1 MIPSNEISSA
11 IRCDWSDLYKWGL
24 VLIFQRENNV
34 LQSVLGRS
42 QRNFPYL
49 VLAGTVGQVEIWLLS
64 LVNVFVDI
72 DFVNVDIS
80 NVLLVTS
87 NLSYL
92 PACDEGPGMFAHF
105 LTAISLLLV
114 AALLPFSLVF
124 VVKVVQ
130 VHNENIW
137 IFCLDQVNEN
147 QECKW
152 GIQVYSL

>member
-1 MIPSNEISSA
+1 MYYNLCLADP
-11 IRCDWSDLYKWGL
+11 
-24 VLIFQRENNV
+24 RETFHIWWWPGQ
-34 LQSVLGRS
+34 LARWRYDFSV
-42 QRNFPYL
+42 
-49 VLAGTVGQVEIWLLS
+49 W
-64 LVNVFVDI
+64 VNVFVDI

-92 PACDEGPGMFAHF
+92 PACNEGPGMFAHF

-130 VHNENIW
+130 VHNENI
-137 IFCLDQVNEN
+137 
-147 QECKW
+147 
-152 GIQVYSL
+152 

>member
-1 MIPSNEISSA
+1 MA
-11 IRCDWSDLYKWGL
+11 RWRYD
-24 VLIFQRENNV
+24 F
-34 LQSVLGRS
+34 SV
-42 QRNFPYL
+42 
-49 VLAGTVGQVEIWLLS
+49 W
-64 LVNVFVDI
+64 VNVFVDI

-87 NLSYL
+87 NLSNL

-130 VHNENIW
+130 VHNENI
-137 IFCLDQVNEN
+137 
-147 QECKW
+147 
-152 GIQVYSL
+152 